1 MKKTLVPDYGWVLK
15 GSQRRKILLV
25 MDKPKTPTLVK
36 EQTGIKVSNVS
47 DVLRAMSKRKLAHCL
62 NPKEKQG
69 RLYELTA
76 TGRVLRDELREINK
90 GREALRP

>member
-1 MKKTLVPDYGWVLK
+1 MKKTLIADYGWVLK

-25 MDKPKTPTLVK
+25 MDKAKTPTLVK

-62 NPKEKQG
+62 NPQEKQG
-69 RLYELTA
+69 RLYELTP
-76 TGRVLRDELREINK
+76 TGKVLRDELHETKRKE
-90 GREALRP
+90 P